1 MANKFDDLKEVIK
14 IFESSQLTCMEV
26 EVEGLK
32 VKLDR
37 RDNQSQII
45 STVSEKKTQKM
56 DIEVKDEHS
65 KENRDLDSYITS
77 PLVGTFHQ
85 APSENADPFVRVG
98 SKVKRGDKL
107 CIIEAMKV
115 MNEITS
121 DKDGIIEKVLVKEG
135 QMVEYGQ
142 NLFVIG
148 D

>member
-65 KENRDLDSYITS
+65 KENLDLDSYITS

-115 MNEITS
+115 MNEITAKS
-121 DKDGIIEKVLVKEG
+121 SGVVKKILVKDN

-148 D
+148 E

>member
-1 MANKFDDLKEVIK
+1 MANKFDDLTEVIK

-65 KENRDLDSYITS
+65 KENLDLDSYITS